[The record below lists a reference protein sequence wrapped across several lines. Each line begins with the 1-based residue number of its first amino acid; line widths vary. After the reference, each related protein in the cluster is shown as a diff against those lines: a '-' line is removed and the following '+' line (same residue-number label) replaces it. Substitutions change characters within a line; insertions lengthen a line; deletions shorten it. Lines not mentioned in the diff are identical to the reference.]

1 MRRPERISP
10 SFVSSASKSSPLF
23 PFRKVTCT
31 LVSNRPFL
39 THLMHLSGLG
49 DRLMEDTQG
58 APPRGCT
65 FSFSW
70 QGMVSRAPSLMIDYQ
85 PLSTTVSSALWI
97 KKNKKTMYI
106 YITLL
111 FIPIPCYW
119 QESVFT
125 PEVFNIFTWTGHKSA
140 RQVLLFWCFSIA
152 MCEQEWIL
160 IFGINTE
167 YRSYFTLCTLVG

>member
-1 MRRPERISP
+1 MRRLERISP
-10 SFVSSASKSSPLF
+10 SFVSLASKSSPLF
-23 PFRKVTCT
+23 PFHKVTCT

-39 THLMHLSGLG
+39 THSMHLSGPG

-97 KKNKKTMYI
+97 KKKQKKQCTF
-106 YITLL
+106 TLL
-111 FIPIPCYW
+111 YFLYLYVVTDKNQFFHLRC
-119 QESVFT
+119 
-125 PEVFNIFTWTGHKSA
+125 
-140 RQVLLFWCFSIA
+140 
-152 MCEQEWIL
+152 L
-160 IFGINTE
+160 IFLLHEQDT
-167 YRSYFTLCTLVG
+167 SPLDKYFCFGASA